1 MVNSTDQENPISPKN
16 VRMLDDDSDEEDARA
31 SNNHFRLQTAQV
43 GSQTS
48 DNALQNHFN
57 VIITVIY

>member
-1 MVNSTDQENPISPKN
+1 MKPSHA
-16 VRMLDDDSDEEDARA
+16 LA
-31 SNNHFRLQTAQV
+31 SNHFRLQTAQV

-57 VIITVIY
+57 VILAPNLLRRLMKYVTN